1 MAEFLSS
8 AELDHKEPSFGVHPL
23 KFLLWLM
30 IISSTMSFAA
40 YTSGYIVR
48 KGEGNW
54 LEFALP
60 ARLYV
65 SSIVIILSSFAM
77 QGAVIAARRDNVKL
91 AQGLLVTTLLLGGVF
106 LASQWQ
112 AWGELVAGGVF
123 FAGQS
128 SNPAGS
134 FLYVLT
140 GFHAFHLVC
149 AFVFL
154 TTVLRMAL
162 QYKVHSKAML
172 WVELCAIFWHFLGGL
187 WLYLH
192 LFLLLNR

>member
-1 MAEFLSS
+1 MAEFLTA
-8 AELDHKEPSFGVHPL
+8 AELDRKEPSFGVHPL
-23 KFLLWLM
+23 KFLLWLL
-30 IISSTMSFAA
+30 IISSSMSFAA

-65 SSIVIILSSFAM
+65 SSIVILLSSVTM
-77 QGAVIAARRDNVKL
+77 QGALIAARRDNLKAMQL
-91 AQGLLVTTLLLGGVF
+91 LLVVTLLLGGVF
-106 LASQWQ
+106 LTSQWQ
-112 AWGELVAGGVF
+112 AWGELVASNIF
-123 FAGQS
+123 FAGPT

-140 GFHAFHLVC
+140 GFHAFHLLC
-149 AFVFL
+149 AFIFL
-154 TTVLRMAL
+154 TTVLRLAF
-162 QYKVHSKAML
+162 QYEVHSRAIL
-172 WVELCAIFWHFLGGL
+172 WLELATIFWHFLGGL

>member
-1 MAEFLSS
+1 MTEFLTS
-8 AELDHKEPSFGVHPL
+8 AELDRKEPSFGVHPL

-65 SSIVIILSSFAM
+65 SSVVILLSSFTM
-77 QGAVIAARRDNVKL
+77 QGALVAARRDNVKL
-91 AQGLLVTTLLLGGVF
+91 TQLLLVATLLLGGVF

-112 AWGELVAGGVF
+112 AWGELVASNIF
-123 FAGQS
+123 FAGPT

-140 GFHAFHLVC
+140 GFHAFHLFC
-149 AFVFL
+149 ALVFL
-154 TTVLRMAL
+154 TTVLRLAL
-162 QYKVHSKAML
+162 QYKVHSKALL
-172 WVELCAIFWHFLGGL
+172 WIDLCTIFWHFLGAL